1 MPVSLETQSESPRR
15 VIQSAVGMPT
25 LPVTLFRAGS
35 MRITRPRPKSA
46 TQTEPNATVTPFG
59 RPPTRIVLTTL
70 FRFGPILLTLPTFSF
85 VTQTA
90 PAP

>member
-1 MPVSLETQSESPRR
+1 MPVSLEIQSESPTR
-15 VIQSAVGMPT
+15 VIQSAMGTET
-25 LPVTLFRAGS
+25 LPATRFRAGS

-46 TQTEPNATVTPFG
+46 TQTEPNATVTPFV

-70 FRFGPILLTLPTFSF
+70 FRFGPILLTVPAFSF